1 MDNTALYRER
11 FTRIKKTI
19 ALEPVDR
26 LPLIFM
32 GTAFSARYNGI
43 TIAEYCRDPK
53 VSLYSNLKAMDR
65 LGGWDGANIA
75 AGGRITVILSMMWMS
90 RLAVPGRDL
99 PPDSMWQVQ
108 EAEVMK
114 VEDYDAILNK
124 GWNRFVNSYMPRV
137 LPTREL
143 MGAMLWLMLN
153 GKRVGN
159 AYKKRGYVIVGDA
172 FARGGLPFES
182 LCGAR
187 SMTKFFADL
196 YRIPDKVQA
205 VMDVILE
212 EAVAGI
218 KKTKPPAGGIG
229 GAWLGGWRSASALVA
244 PKLWD
249 RFVWPYLVTLANAMI
264 DQGMIPILHWDQDW
278 TRDLARLQEL
288 PAKKCILNADGMTD
302 MHKFVELVGDR
313 MAMLGDVPASLL
325 AAGTPD
331 DVRNY
336 VRDRVELFEGK
347 GLLICPGCDA
357 PINAKAENME
367 ALVQAAYDYGTTR
380 T

>member
-1 MDNTALYRER
+1 
-11 FTRIKKTI
+11 
-19 ALEPVDR
+19 
-26 LPLIFM
+26 
-32 GTAFSARYNGI
+32 
-43 TIAEYCRDPK
+43 
-53 VSLYSNLKAMDR
+53 
-65 LGGWDGANIA
+65 
-75 AGGRITVILSMMWMS
+75 
-90 RLAVPGRDL
+90 
-99 PPDSMWQVQ
+99 
-108 EAEVMK
+108 MK
-114 VEDYDAILNK
+114 IEDYDAILNK
-124 GWNRFVNSYMPRV
+124 GWNKFVNSYMPRV
-137 LPTREL
+137 LPMREL
-143 MGAMLWLMLN
+143 MGSMLWLMLN
-153 GKRVGN
+153 GKRISN
-159 AYKKRGYVIVGDA
+159 EYKKRGYVIVGDA
-172 FARGGLPFES
+172 FMRGGLPFES

-187 SMTKFFADL
+187 SMTKFFTDL
-196 YRIPDKVQA
+196 YRIPDKVKA

-212 EAVAGI
+212 ETLAVI

-249 RFVWPYLVTLANAMI
+249 RFVWPYLVTIANAMI

-288 PAKKCILNADGMTD
+288 PAKKCILNPDGMTD
-302 MHKFVELVGDR
+302 MAKFVELVGDR

-325 AAGTPD
+325 AVGAPD
-331 DVRNY
+331 DVRQY

-357 PINAKAENME
+357 PINAKPENME